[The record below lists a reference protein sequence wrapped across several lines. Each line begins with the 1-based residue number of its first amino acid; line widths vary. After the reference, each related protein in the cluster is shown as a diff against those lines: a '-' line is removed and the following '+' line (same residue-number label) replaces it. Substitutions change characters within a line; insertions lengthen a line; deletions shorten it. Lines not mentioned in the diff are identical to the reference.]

1 MLRDAAALCEVAY
14 PQSPDPSSR
23 RIACLSAKSAPVN
36 ECTLLLLLRSSRQS
50 SFRVYPLLSRDPAAA
65 TAYVL
70 NGEEEK
76 DVACENVEL
85 IAP

>member
-1 MLRDAAALCEVAY
+1 
-14 PQSPDPSSR
+14 
-23 RIACLSAKSAPVN
+23 
-36 ECTLLLLLRSSRQS
+36 LLLLRSSRQS